1 MILKVDLTTDN
12 EKLKTE
18 RDFALDQLAKKI
30 DDNFELRQAIIE
42 LQKKLNIIPKESF
55 NLKKDDSNK

>member
-18 RDFALDQLAKKI
+18 RDFALEQLEKKI
-30 DDNFELRQAIIE
+30 NDNFDLRQEVIK
-42 LQKKLNIIPKESF
+42 LQKKLNIIAPDGKA
-55 NLKKDDSNK
+55 

>member
-1 MILKVDLTTDN
+1 MILKVDLTTEN

-18 RDFALDQLAKKI
+18 RDFALGQLAKKI
-30 DDNFELRQAIIE
+30 DDNFELRQEIIE
-42 LQKKLNIIPKESF
+42 LQKKLNIIPKEPF